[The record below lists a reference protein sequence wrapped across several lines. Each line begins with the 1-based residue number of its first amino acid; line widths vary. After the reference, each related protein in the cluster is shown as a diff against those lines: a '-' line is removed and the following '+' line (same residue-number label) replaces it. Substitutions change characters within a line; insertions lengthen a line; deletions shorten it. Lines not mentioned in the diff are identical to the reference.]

1 MHPEIYRAMSDQ
13 RGQELRESA
22 HRSRLARMA
31 IRGRRHGRRHGRDL
45 PDDDF
50 VVPAVP
56 DYVDGSFRTD
66 QAVGQVASEAGQAPA
81 RHAA

>member
-1 MHPEIYRAMSDQ
+1 MHPEILRAMSAQ
-13 RGQELRESA
+13 RGQELRERA

-31 IRGRRHGRRHGRDL
+31 IRGRRHGRNL

-66 QAVGQVASEAGQAPA
+66 RAVGQVASEAGQAPA

>member
-1 MHPEIYRAMSDQ
+1 MHPEILRQINIQ
-13 RGQELRESA
+13 RGQELRERA
-22 HRSRLARMA
+22 HRARLARMA
-31 IRGRRHGRRHGRDL
+31 IRGRRHGRDL

-66 QAVGQVASEAGQAPA
+66 RAVGQVASEAGQTPA